1 MEEIY
6 IPRLYVERELLVKKI
21 LMISFLLLFSMNSIA
36 WANLSDLINTT
47 NQSST
52 AVVVFMEKQI
62 ISDGKAVTRMR
73 GVLNEKFKH
82 ASNIAIYGDDQAKSP
97 EFLEFIDKIKTDP
110 ANEKDIKSIN
120 MGELAKYGRAIK
132 SDYVVLITV
141 APCNTYWNFW
151 SGMRVDTKAGVS
163 VIDAN
168 TQNYL
173 EYKNYYKEGNDAFSA
188 EGAQYLITR
197 LADDFNWSPPI
208 DKESDTKALSELDD
222 KKPAVVVFLPD
233 IILEKPE
240 LVEKVRKAVTTKF
253 HLKDVPIYIDD
264 KAKSPEFLK
273 LIGRVGTDSAKQQTF
288 ILKKENL
295 IAYGKAVNANPL
307 TAIIISNVGAG
318 DDDFNYR
325 LKEDIFVVDT
335 ENNKYLSNVVFD
347 TVDKKKRQDSIDF
360 LTNKLQGEFQL
371 PRNIA
376 E

>member
-1 MEEIY
+1 M
-6 IPRLYVERELLVKKI
+6 KKI
-21 LMISFLLLFSMNSIA
+21 LMILFLLCGMNSIA
-36 WANLSDLINTT
+36 WANLNDLINST
-47 NQSST
+47 NQSSV

-73 GVLNEKFKH
+73 DVLNEKFKH
-82 ASNIAIYGDDQAKSP
+82 ANNIAIYGDDQAKSP

-151 SGMRVDTKAGVS
+151 SGMRVDTKASVS
-163 VIDAN
+163 VIDVN

-188 EGAQYLITR
+188 EGAQYLIKK
-197 LADDFNWSPPI
+197 LADDFNWSPPV
-208 DKESDTKALSELDD
+208 DKENDIKTLSELED

-233 IILEKPE
+233 VILEKPE
-240 LVEKVRKAVTTKF
+240 LVEKVRKSVATKF
-253 HLKDVPIYIDD
+253 HVKDVSIYIDD
-264 KAKSPEFLK
+264 KSKSPEFLK

-288 ILKKENL
+288 ILKKESL

-307 TAIIISNVGAG
+307 TAIIISNVGVG

-347 TVDKKKRQDSIDF
+347 TVDKKKRQDGIDF
-360 LTNKLQGEFQL
+360 LMNKLQNEFKL
-371 PRNIA
+371 P
-376 E
+376 